1 MASKA
6 RSKGDESRDVTV
18 LGHMIDSV
26 DRRHQDILQDNA
38 EFVPPVLSSPDNVI
52 ASLETGETMAQR
64 RTRTEREM
72 RANIAQFDVEF
83 KEAER
88 KRSETWLQ
96 LGIPRATGAAA
107 VFNLRRQEVAL

>member
-1 MASKA
+1 
-6 RSKGDESRDVTV
+6 
-18 LGHMIDSV
+18 MIDSV

-83 KEAER
+83 KVILDFYFYLGPTTNHPFDER
-88 KRSETWLQ
+88 
-96 LGIPRATGAAA
+96 P
-107 VFNLRRQEVAL
+107 